1 MAESFKLY
9 IATITTK
16 SSTSDS
22 NKVQIIS
29 DCVSSGNRNRSN
41 GQVAQIHSLYITQ
54 RCNNK
59 IEGLNRY
66 NPKYFSAFNLYVQ
79 DTSNNKTYIV
89 FDGRI
94 TPGSPFFIEKNI
106 TLETTQS
113 LWIECPRDS
122 KDYDSENNVIVTLN
136 DTSNVFL
143 DVTASTVLFPNAD

>member
-9 IATITTK
+9 TATIATNSTTAK
-16 SSTSDS
+16 
-22 NKVQIIS
+22 QIIS
-29 DCVSSGNRNRSN
+29 NCISSGDRNRSN

-54 RCNNK
+54 KCNNK

-79 DTSNNKTYIV
+79 DTSGNQTYIV

-113 LWIECPRDS
+113 LYIECPQDS
-122 KDYDSENNVIVTLN
+122 KDYDSENNIVVTLN

-143 DVTASTVLFPNAD
+143 DVTASTVLFPNAN